1 MKTDFVIV
9 VNGAP
14 GSGKDTFCNF
24 CCNYLA
30 YYGNHGSVISTV
42 DLVKKLAKE
51 AGWNG
56 EKDLH
61 SRKGLSDLKDVL
73 TQWLDAPW
81 RDVHQRMSNIK
92 EMWWPAADYSFY
104 FIMVREP
111 KEIERYE
118 REDNAISV
126 FIQNDAAEA
135 QMSLNHADSDV
146 RKHHYHCYIENNG
159 TLGQLEYAAVEFI
172 NSLVGED
179 LSDKRKAT

>member
-1 MKTDFVIV
+1 MKTDYIVV

-30 YYGNHGSVISTV
+30 YYGQHGTIISTV
-42 DLVKKLAKE
+42 DLVKKLAME

-61 SRKGLSDLKDVL
+61 SRKGLSDLKDLL

-81 RDVHQRMSNIK
+81 RDVHTKIANTK
-92 EMWWPAADYSFY
+92 EFWKEVDYRFY
-104 FIMVREP
+104 FVMVREP

-118 REDNAISV
+118 REDGAISV
-126 FIQNDAAEA
+126 FIQRDAAEA

-146 RKHHYHCYIENNG
+146 KKHHYHWYIENNG
-159 TLGQLEYAAVEFI
+159 TLGQLEYAAVDFI
-172 NSLVGED
+172 NSLVEED
-179 LSDKRKAT
+179 LSDRQGTT